1 MVEKLKR
8 LYHQL
13 GSPRYF
19 YQISGKF
26 VPWLAVFSAA
36 ILAIGVVW
44 ALLFAPADY
53 QQGHSFR
60 IIYIH
65 VPTAI
70 LAQSCYMLMAAA
82 GAVGLIWKMKLADMV
97 AKASAP
103 LGASFT
109 LIALVTGSIWGKPT
123 WGTWWIWDAR
133 LTSML
138 VLLFLYIGIIAMHG
152 AIQNVKNA
160 SKATAILALVGAV
173 NIPII
178 KFSVDWW
185 NTLHQP
191 ATFKLTEK
199 PAMPPDMWIPL
210 LICVIGFYVLFSLL
224 LLMRTRCE
232 IIDRERR
239 SKWVRLMASD

>member
-13 GSPRYF
+13 SSPRYF

-26 VPWLAVFSAA
+26 VPWLAVISAA
-36 ILAIGVVW
+36 TLAIGVVW

-210 LICVIGFYVLFSLL
+210 LICVLGFYVLFALL

-239 SKWVRLMASD
+239 SKWVRLLAGD